1 MDQRDYYAT
10 LEVDR
15 KATAEEIRKAYR
27 RLARKYHPDVNK
39 SPDAATRFAA
49 VQEAYEVLSDASKRK
64 AYDQFGRDGVK
75 VGQGPGG
82 FGGWDVGFGRGG
94 VDDLSSIFEEMFGGA
109 GPFGGGRPFG
119 RSTSTG
125 AQRSTAREA
134 RRARAEPA
142 ARGADVRE
150 TLQVSFMTAA
160 LGGKEELRRSTPGS
174 GAGKTISVKIPAG
187 IESGTQLRVKGA
199 GAPGDP
205 TGDLILAVAVG
216 EHPYFRR
223 QGLDL
228 YIDVPITIAEAAL
241 GTKVDVPLLE
251 GSVEIAVPPGTGS
264 GQKLRVRGKGI
275 RDTRG
280 RQGDFYAVVQIAAP
294 CGLSARG
301 REILEELQGELQNPR
316 DSAPW
321 APDLPR

>member
-1 MDQRDYYAT
+1 MDDRDYYAT

-27 RLARKYHPDVNK
+27 RLARKCHPDVNK

-49 VQEAYEVLSDASKRK
+49 VQEAYDVLSDAAKRK

-109 GPFGGGRPFG
+109 GPFGGGGPFG
-119 RSTSTG
+119 RSTSSG
-125 AQRSTAREA
+125 ARRSTAREA
-134 RRARAEPA
+134 RRPRAEPSS
-142 ARGADVRE
+142 RGADVRE

-160 LGGKEELRRSTPGS
+160 LGGKEELRRSAPGS
-174 GAGKTISVKIPAG
+174 GSGKTISVKIPAG

-205 TGDLILAVAVG
+205 PSDLILTVQVG

-264 GQKLRVRGKGI
+264 GQKLRVRGKGV
-275 RDTRG
+275 RDPLG
-280 RQGDFYAVVQIAAP
+280 RQGDYYAVVQIAAP
-294 CGLSARG
+294 RGLSARG
-301 REILEELQGELQNPR
+301 REILGDLQGELQNPR

-321 APDLPR
+321 VPGLGR